1 MLLAITKKEL
11 ERIETLI
18 APALVK
24 KRYEKK
30 VDGALLGFYCLI
42 FSLLVIGIFRTG
54 VILLS
59 SLVIAFFLASPIAL
73 ILIVMSKMI
82 KKYLAKRITLSN
94 KDIREAIIE
103 RLNSFYLPDNNIEL
117 LKTLY
122 EKSLLK
128 KDQKKKIERF
138 LTINDK
144 TIVDYL
150 NSLGDKNLKMLA
162 QPYREQI
169 DKDINEAVESYFID
183 KSRELE
189 LQIMAENS
197 KKSDEEKFKEDCLKF
212 FYSTMPK
219 NIAKHKDICSKQ
231 EKSLLELVKA

>member
-11 ERIETLI
+11 ERIETMI
-18 APALVK
+18 APTLIR
-24 KRYEKK
+24 KRYESK
-30 VDGALLGFYCLI
+30 VDWLLFRLYCLI
-42 FSLLVIGIFRTG
+42 MIVSYIGIFCAD
-54 VILLS
+54 ISILS
-59 SLVIAFFLASPIAL
+59 SLFLALTFPVPMGL
-73 ILIVMSKMI
+73 IIIEISKPI
-82 KKYLAKRITLSN
+82 KKYLTKRLKFDSE
-94 KDIREAIIE
+94 DIKEAMIE
-103 RLNSFYLPDNNIEL
+103 RLINFHLPDSNIEL

-128 KDQKKKIERF
+128 RDQKEQIEQF
-138 LTINDK
+138 LAKNGK

-150 NSLGDKNLKMLA
+150 NLLGDKNLSILT

-169 DKDINEAVESYFID
+169 DKDINEAVESYFIG
-183 KSRELE
+183 KRKELE

-219 NIAKHKDICSKQ
+219 NIATQ
-231 EKSLLELVKA
+231 RG

>member
-11 ERIETLI
+11 ERIEHLMLPAVNSKICIKKKIISIMASLGVVSLAMFIFLVYNNVLPLI
-18 APALVK
+18 SSFVL
-24 KRYEKK
+24 
-30 VDGALLGFYCLI
+30 
-42 FSLLVIGIFRTG
+42 SLFNYIVM
-54 VILLS
+54 
-59 SLVIAFFLASPIAL
+59 AFFAFLAVFPMKIYPVE
-73 ILIVMSKMI
+73 IPTKNI
-82 KKYLAKRITLSN
+82 KK
-94 KDIREAIIE
+94 AIVN
-103 RLNSFYLPDNNIEL
+103 RLKSFYLPDNNVEL

-150 NSLGDKNLKMLA
+150 NSLGDKNLAMLA
-162 QPYREQI
+162 APYRDQI

-183 KSRELE
+183 KSKELE
-189 LQIMAENS
+189 LQIIAENN
-197 KKSDEEKFKEDCLKF
+197 KKSDEEKFKEDCLNF

-219 NIAKHKDICSKQ
+219 NIATQGDKLCY
-231 EKSLLELVKA
+231 